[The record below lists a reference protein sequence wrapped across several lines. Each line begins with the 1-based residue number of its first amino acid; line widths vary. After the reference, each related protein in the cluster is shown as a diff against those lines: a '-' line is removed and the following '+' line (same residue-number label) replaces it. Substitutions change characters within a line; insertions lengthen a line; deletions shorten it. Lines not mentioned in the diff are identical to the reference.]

1 VSREIF
7 QNTIAII
14 IEIAAYEYVCYRFFM
29 EAAHHVDLTG
39 IAFVAL
45 GALIF
50 GLFLEKLKQP
60 AIVGYIV
67 AGVALGPAGLSLV
80 SARDGVEVLAEM
92 GVLMLLFIIGMELS
106 LRAFLR
112 IWRVAVATTVVQITA
127 STGVMLA
134 ISHYTDASWQL
145 ALLLGFV
152 VALSSTAVA
161 IKILADIGE
170 LRTKVGQITVGV
182 LIAQDI
188 AVVPMMLTI
197 GALGGDGFEVAQI
210 PIMIGSVVFLGGLIL
225 YGGRDKKIPLPFAQV
240 ISENEELAPIAG
252 LAFCFGCSAIAG
264 LIGLSAAYGA
274 FIAGLIIGNS
284 HARQRM
290 LSSVLPIK
298 NVLMMVFFLSI
309 GLLIDLHYMWANI
322 GMVTTLF
329 LLVTVF
335 KTFLNVGF
343 LRLVGQPWPTAFLAG
358 VSMAQIGEFS
368 FLLAVV
374 GISAGV
380 LDEEG
385 RRLIVSVTVLSLAL
399 SPLWVITARRFQLLA
414 SYGVTEATE
423 LLRLVYGPETEALSN
438 AAEQAS
444 SRTQLALRVAALNI
458 RKVRNKRRRKK
469 ATQVEATKKTD
480 ADAETSPSDETATAP
495 ASKGSLSDTI
505 ATTATN
511 ALAREIVSAEEPDKP
526 APSPRKKQTAAKK
539 PKKSTPPLTKK
550 SSRTTKPKKSDD
562 A

>member
-1 VSREIF
+1 
-7 QNTIAII
+7 
-14 IEIAAYEYVCYRFFM
+14 M

-50 GLFLEKLKQP
+50 GFVLEKLKQP
-60 AIVGYIV
+60 AIVGYII

-80 SARDGVEVLAEM
+80 SARDGIQVLAEM

-127 STGVMLA
+127 STGVMLGL
-134 ISHYTDASWQL
+134 SHFTDISWQL

-197 GALGGDGFEVAQI
+197 GALGGDGFQVAQI
-210 PIMIGSVVFLGGLIL
+210 PVMIGSVIFLGGLIF
-225 YGGRDKKIPLPFAQV
+225 YAGRDKKIPLPFAQA
-240 ISENEELAPIAG
+240 IAENEELAPIAG

-284 HARQRM
+284 HARTKM
-290 LSSVLPIK
+290 LSAVLPIQS
-298 NVLMMVFFLSI
+298 VLMMVFFLSI
-309 GLLIDLHYMWANI
+309 GLLIDLNYMWANI

-335 KTFLNVGF
+335 KTLLNVGF
-343 LRLVGQPWPTAFLAG
+343 LRIVGQPWSTAFLAG

-423 LLRLVYGPETEALSN
+423 LLRLVYGPETEAISN
-438 AAEQAS
+438 AAEAAS
-444 SRTQLALRVAALNI
+444 TRTQRALRSTALKI
-458 RKVRNKRRRKK
+458 RKVKNKMRRKK
-469 ATQVEATKKTD
+469 TAQLNAIKQTVAEVEASSETHDGNDAATETNQSSSEPAAPDETRTTEEHAEPIEQSAEKSDEKPGPVSDGPKPAKRKSTKPAKKQASRSKAKK
-480 ADAETSPSDETATAP
+480 ADAA
-495 ASKGSLSDTI
+495 
-505 ATTATN
+505 
-511 ALAREIVSAEEPDKP
+511 KP
-526 APSPRKKQTAAKK
+526 AKSTRKPRSKK
-539 PKKSTPPLTKK
+539 PPQ
-550 SSRTTKPKKSDD
+550 PKKPDN

>member
-1 VSREIF
+1 VSRELL
-7 QNTIAII
+7 QNATAII
-14 IEIAAYEYVCYRFFM
+14 IQLAALEFVCYRLFM
-29 EAAHHVDLTG
+29 EAANHVDLTG

-80 SARDGVEVLAEM
+80 SARDGIEVLAEM

-112 IWRVAVATTVVQITA
+112 IWRVAVATAVVQITA
-127 STGVMLA
+127 STGVMLG
-134 ISHYTDASWQL
+134 ISHYTDVSWQL

-197 GALGGDGFEVAQI
+197 GALGGDGFEVAQG
-210 PIMIGSVVFLGGLIL
+210 PVMIGSVVFLGGLIF

-290 LSSVLPIK
+290 LSSVLPIQS
-298 NVLMMVFFLSI
+298 VLMMVFFLSI

-335 KTFLNVGF
+335 KTLLNVGF
-343 LRLVGQPWPTAFLAG
+343 LRLVGQPWSTAFLAG

-444 SRTQLALRVAALNI
+444 SRTQRALRMTALNI
-458 RKVRNKRRRKK
+458 RKARNKRRRKK
-469 ATQVEATKKTD
+469 AMQLEEIKKTV
-480 ADAETSPSDETATAP
+480 AESEAVSSDESSVKP
-495 ASKGSLSDTI
+495 EPSHS
-505 ATTATN
+505 
-511 ALAREIVSAEEPDKP
+511 SAEQADPIKTETPVNSKP
-526 APSPRKKQTAAKK
+526 APRKKQAPAKK
-539 PKKSTPPLTKK
+539 PKKSTSPVANKGTRKP
-550 SSRTTKPKKSDD
+550 KPKKSGD

>member
-1 VSREIF
+1 VSRELL
-7 QNTIAII
+7 QNATAII
-14 IEIAAYEYVCYRFFM
+14 IQLAALEFVCYRLLM
-29 EAAHHVDLTG
+29 EAANHVDLTG

-80 SARDGVEVLAEM
+80 SARDGIGVLAEM

-112 IWRVAVATTVVQITA
+112 IWRVAVATAVVQITA
-127 STGVMLA
+127 STGVMLG
-134 ISHYTDASWQL
+134 ISHYTDVSWQL

-197 GALGGDGFEVAQI
+197 GALGGDGFEVAQG
-210 PIMIGSVVFLGGLIL
+210 PVMIGSVVFLGGLIF

-290 LSSVLPIK
+290 LSSVLPIQS
-298 NVLMMVFFLSI
+298 VLMMVFFLSI

-335 KTFLNVGF
+335 KTLLNVGF
-343 LRLVGQPWPTAFLAG
+343 LRLVGQPWSTAFLAG

-444 SRTQLALRVAALNI
+444 SRTQRALRMTALNI
-458 RKVRNKRRRKK
+458 RKARNKRRRKK
-469 ATQVEATKKTD
+469 AMQLEAIKKTV
-480 ADAETSPSDETATAP
+480 AESEAVSSDESSVKP
-495 ASKGSLSDTI
+495 EPSHS
-505 ATTATN
+505 
-511 ALAREIVSAEEPDKP
+511 SAEQADPIKTETPVNSKP
-526 APSPRKKQTAAKK
+526 APRKKQAPAKK
-539 PKKSTPPLTKK
+539 PKKSTSPVANKGTRKP
-550 SSRTTKPKKSDD
+550 KPKKSGD

>member
-1 VSREIF
+1 
-7 QNTIAII
+7 
-14 IEIAAYEYVCYRFFM
+14 
-29 EAAHHVDLTG
+29 
-39 IAFVAL
+39 
-45 GALIF
+45 
-50 GLFLEKLKQP
+50 
-60 AIVGYIV
+60 
-67 AGVALGPAGLSLV
+67 
-80 SARDGVEVLAEM
+80 
-92 GVLMLLFIIGMELS
+92 
-106 LRAFLR
+106 
-112 IWRVAVATTVVQITA
+112 
-127 STGVMLA
+127 
-134 ISHYTDASWQL
+134 
-145 ALLLGFV
+145 
-152 VALSSTAVA
+152 
-161 IKILADIGE
+161 
-170 LRTKVGQITVGV
+170 
-182 LIAQDI
+182 
-188 AVVPMMLTI
+188 VPMMLTI
-197 GALGGDGFEVAQI
+197 GALGGDGFEVAQG
-210 PIMIGSVVFLGGLIL
+210 PVMIGSVVFLGGLIF

-290 LSSVLPIK
+290 LSSVLPIQS
-298 NVLMMVFFLSI
+298 VLMMVFFLSI

-335 KTFLNVGF
+335 KTLLNVGF
-343 LRLVGQPWPTAFLAG
+343 LRLVGQPWSTAFLAG

-444 SRTQLALRVAALNI
+444 SRTQRALRMTALNI
-458 RKVRNKRRRKK
+458 RKARNKRRRKK
-469 ATQVEATKKTD
+469 AMQLEEIKKTV
-480 ADAETSPSDETATAP
+480 AESEAVSSDESSVKP
-495 ASKGSLSDTI
+495 EPSHS
-505 ATTATN
+505 
-511 ALAREIVSAEEPDKP
+511 SAEQADPIKTETPVNSKP
-526 APSPRKKQTAAKK
+526 APRKKQAPAKK
-539 PKKSTPPLTKK
+539 PKKSTSPVANKGTRKP
-550 SSRTTKPKKSDD
+550 KPKKSGD

>member
-1 VSREIF
+1 VSRELL
-7 QNTIAII
+7 QNATAII
-14 IEIAAYEYVCYRFFM
+14 IQLAALEFVCYRLLM
-29 EAAHHVDLTG
+29 EAANHVDLTG

-80 SARDGVEVLAEM
+80 SARDGIGVLAEM

-112 IWRVAVATTVVQITA
+112 IWRVAVATAVVQITA
-127 STGVMLA
+127 STGVMLG
-134 ISHYTDASWQL
+134 ISHYTDVSWQL

-197 GALGGDGFEVAQI
+197 GALGGDGFEVAQV
-210 PIMIGSVVFLGGLIL
+210 PVMIGSVVFLGGLIF

-290 LSSVLPIK
+290 LSSVLPIQS
-298 NVLMMVFFLSI
+298 VLMMVFFLSI

-335 KTFLNVGF
+335 KTLLNVGF
-343 LRLVGQPWPTAFLAG
+343 LRLVGQPWSTAFLAG

-444 SRTQLALRVAALNI
+444 SRTQRALRMTALNI
-458 RKVRNKRRRKK
+458 RKARNKRRRKK
-469 ATQVEATKKTD
+469 AMQLEEIKKTV
-480 ADAETSPSDETATAP
+480 AESEAVSSDESSVKP
-495 ASKGSLSDTI
+495 EPSHS
-505 ATTATN
+505 
-511 ALAREIVSAEEPDKP
+511 SAEQADPIKTETPVNSKP
-526 APSPRKKQTAAKK
+526 APRKKQAPAKK
-539 PKKSTPPLTKK
+539 PKKSTSPVANKGTRKP
-550 SSRTTKPKKSDD
+550 KPKKSGD

>member
-1 VSREIF
+1 
-7 QNTIAII
+7 
-14 IEIAAYEYVCYRFFM
+14 M

-60 AIVGYIV
+60 AIVGYIL

-80 SARDGVEVLAEM
+80 SARDGIEVLAEM

-127 STGVMLA
+127 STGVMLG
-134 ISHYTDASWQL
+134 ISHYTDVSWQL

-197 GALGGDGFEVAQI
+197 GALGGDGFQVAQI
-210 PIMIGSVVFLGGLIL
+210 PVMIGSVVFLGGLIF

-290 LSSVLPIK
+290 LSSVLPIQS
-298 NVLMMVFFLSI
+298 VLMMVFFLSI

-335 KTFLNVGF
+335 KTLLNVGF
-343 LRLVGQPWPTAFLAG
+343 LRLVGQPWSTAFLAG

-423 LLRLVYGPETEALSN
+423 LLRLVYGPETEALSH

-444 SRTQLALRVAALNI
+444 SRTQRVLRMTALNI
-458 RKVRNKRRRKK
+458 RKVRNKQRRKK
-469 ATQVEATKKTD
+469 ATQLEAIKKTV
-480 ADAETSPSDETATAP
+480 ADAQVSATNESAAKPAGDDSSSESIEPASSETLTPATAP
-495 ASKGSLSDTI
+495 TEVSDTP
-505 ATTATN
+505 T
-511 ALAREIVSAEEPDKP
+511 P
-526 APSPRKKQTAAKK
+526 APRKKRTAAKK
-539 PKKSTPPLTKK
+539 PRKTRSPAAKKSTRKP
-550 SSRTTKPKKSDD
+550 KPKKSDD

>member
-1 VSREIF
+1 VSRELL
-7 QNTIAII
+7 QNATAII
-14 IEIAAYEYVCYRFFM
+14 IQLAALEFVCYRLLM
-29 EAAHHVDLTG
+29 EAANHVDLTG

-80 SARDGVEVLAEM
+80 SARDGIEVLAEM

-112 IWRVAVATTVVQITA
+112 IWRVAVATAVVQITA
-127 STGVMLA
+127 STGVMLG
-134 ISHYTDASWQL
+134 ISHYTDVSWQL

-197 GALGGDGFEVAQI
+197 GALGGDGFEVAQV
-210 PIMIGSVVFLGGLIL
+210 PVMIGSVVFLGGLIF

-290 LSSVLPIK
+290 LSSVLPIQS
-298 NVLMMVFFLSI
+298 VLMMVFFLSI

-335 KTFLNVGF
+335 KTLLNVGF
-343 LRLVGQPWPTAFLAG
+343 LRLVGQPWSTAFLAG

-444 SRTQLALRVAALNI
+444 SRTQRALRMTALNI
-458 RKVRNKRRRKK
+458 RKARNKRRRKK
-469 ATQVEATKKTD
+469 AMQLEEIKKTV
-480 ADAETSPSDETATAP
+480 AESEAVSSDESSVKP
-495 ASKGSLSDTI
+495 EPSHS
-505 ATTATN
+505 
-511 ALAREIVSAEEPDKP
+511 SAEQADPIKTETPVNSKP
-526 APSPRKKQTAAKK
+526 APRKKQAPAKK
-539 PKKSTPPLTKK
+539 PKKSTSPVANKGTRKP
-550 SSRTTKPKKSDD
+550 KPKKSGD

>member
-1 VSREIF
+1 
-7 QNTIAII
+7 
-14 IEIAAYEYVCYRFFM
+14 M

-45 GALIF
+45 GALVF
-50 GLFLEKLKQP
+50 GFFLERLKQP

-80 SARDGVEVLAEM
+80 DARDGIQVLAEM

-127 STGVMLA
+127 STAVMLGL
-134 ISHYTDASWQL
+134 SRFTDMSWEL
-145 ALLLGFV
+145 AVLLGFV

-188 AVVPMMLTI
+188 AVVPMMLTV
-197 GALGGDGFEVAQI
+197 GALGGEGFQVSQI
-210 PIMIGSVVFLGGLIL
+210 PVMIGSVIFLAGLIF
-225 YGGRDKKIPLPFAQV
+225 YAGRDKKIPIPYAEK
-240 ISENEELAPIAG
+240 IAENAELAPIAG

-284 HARQRM
+284 QARHKM
-290 LSSVLPIK
+290 LSSVLPIQS
-298 NVLMMVFFLSI
+298 VLMMVFFLSI
-309 GLLIDLHYMWANI
+309 GLLIDLNYMWANI
-322 GMVTTLF
+322 GMVLTLF

-335 KTFLNVGF
+335 KTLLNVGF
-343 LRLVGQPWPTAFLAG
+343 LRIVGQPWSTAFLAG
-358 VSMAQIGEFS
+358 VCMAQIGEFS

-399 SPLWVITARRFQLLA
+399 SPLWVVTARRFHLLT

-423 LLRLVYGPETEALSN
+423 LLRMVYGPETEALSN
-438 AAEQAS
+438 AAGAAS
-444 SRTQLALRVAALNI
+444 TRTQRSLRGMALKV
-458 RKVRNKRRRKK
+458 RKVRNRRRRKK
-469 ATQVEATKKTD
+469 AQIVVSAAPD
-480 ADAETSPSDETATAP
+480 IPAAVVISDETSASETADDDTSKDVATANTESATKEGVTP
-495 ASKGSLSDTI
+495 DTDK
-505 ATTATN
+505 
-511 ALAREIVSAEEPDKP
+511 SAETMAPPEDSDEKP
-526 APSPRKKQTAAKK
+526 AAK
-539 PKKSTPPLTKK
+539 PKKKAKPRSKK
-550 SSRTTKPKKSDD
+550 KTTTADQSPDKGD